1 MKSGWVVLMLL
12 ISGVCAASPEVAF
25 ETEDGEK
32 RQISATVPL
41 GEGILAAVAVVGTNP
56 AKAWIGEGEGA
67 VALPLVIRDEVSRLT
82 LLRVPDGFELERAPE
97 RGATMHLAAGSAVY
111 LDPSDLETPSRVI
124 SWENRYRDTLLP
136 MSLMRVH
143 HPGEK
148 VPLPGTALYDEKGR
162 LVALCHQSAPQ
173 FGLGTYAL
181 PVEAIA
187 RVEKD
192 LESSGKFVPSWIG
205 IRMDVE
211 DPVLSIRSVRPDSPA
226 SASGIQKGDILLAV
240 GKREVRTYADAVNAL
255 YYLVNGEETLLRV
268 LRGTKPLEMTV
279 VPAVVPVTPP
289 VDPPPVAE

>member
-1 MKSGWVVLMLL
+1 MERDCRGVAP
-12 ISGVCAASPEVAF
+12 ISF
-25 ETEDGEK
+25 ESEDGEA
-32 RQISATVPL
+32 RQVAATVSV
-41 GEGILAAVAVVGTNP
+41 GEGVLASVAVVGTNP
-56 AKAWIGEGEGA
+56 AKAWIGEGESS

-82 LLRVPDGFELERAPE
+82 LLRVPEGVVVDPAPE
-97 RGATMHLAAGSAVY
+97 RGASAHLAAGSAVY
-111 LDPSDLETPSRVI
+111 LDPSDLEKPSRVI
-124 SWENRYRDTLLP
+124 SWENKYRDTVLP

-148 VPLPGTALYDEKGR
+148 VPLPGTPLFDEKGR

-192 LESSGKFVPSWIG
+192 LESSGKFEPSWIG

-211 DPVLSIRSVRPDSPA
+211 DPVLSIRSVRPESPA
-226 SASGIQKGDILLAV
+226 AAAGIQKDDILLAV

-268 LRGTKPLEMTV
+268 LRGTEPMEMSV
-279 VPAVVPVTPP
+279 IPVLSPVTAAPAP
-289 VDPPPVAE
+289 EE